1 MQTIQNNMQDN
12 APLVSFVVTAYN
24 LPQEMLRECLGSIV
38 ALSLRRDE
46 REVIVVDDGSDAFA
60 INDLA
65 DYDRDIVYVRVP
77 NGGVSVARNIGLRMA
92 TGQFVQFVDG
102 DDMLLRAPYEHCLD
116 ILRYNGADM
125 VMFDFTRQPDA
136 SGDLFGEATMVSG
149 AEYMRS
155 HNIRGASWSYLFRR
169 TMLGSLRFT
178 PGRCY
183 GEDEEFTPQ
192 LLLRAE
198 KVCDTG
204 VKAYYYRP
212 RSQSALGK
220 DDVRSRLQR
229 LDDNVQVI
237 CRLLSVADSL
247 PVAEKA
253 AMYRR
258 VAQLTMDYIYNVIV
272 TTRSVSHVEKRLEK
286 LRSKGLFPLPDKDYT
301 RKYRWFRRMTSSRLG
316 LRMLV
321 ATLPLMKKER

>member
-1 MQTIQNNMQDN
+1 MQDN
-12 APLVSFVVTAYN
+12 SPLVSFIVTAYN
-24 LPQEMLRECLGSIV
+24 LPSDMLRECIGSIM
-38 ALSLRRDE
+38 ALSLGSNE
-46 REVIVVDDGSDAFA
+46 REIIVIDDGSDAFV

-65 DYDRDIVYVRVP
+65 DYCDDIVYVRVP
-77 NGGVSVARNIGLRMA
+77 NGGVSMARNIGLRMA

-102 DDMLLRAPYEHCLD
+102 DDMLIRAPYEHCLD
-116 ILRYNGADM
+116 ILRYNNADV
-125 VMFDFTRQPDA
+125 VMFNFTRQPNA
-136 SGDLFGEATMVSG
+136 SGDLFGETAPVSG

-155 HNIRGASWSYLFRR
+155 HNIRGASCCYLFRR
-169 TMLGSLRFT
+169 AMLGSLRFT
-178 PGRCY
+178 PGRRY

-198 KVCDTG
+198 KVFDAG

-212 RSQSALGK
+212 RNTSATGK
-220 DDVRSRLQR
+220 GDVRSRLQR
-229 LDDNVQVI
+229 LDDNIQVI

-272 TTRSVSHVEKRLEK
+272 TTRSLAHVEKRLEE
-286 LRSKGLFPLPDKDYT
+286 LRTKGLFPLPDKDYT
-301 RKYRWFRRMTSSRLG
+301 RKYRWFRRMTASRIG
-316 LRMLV
+316 LRVLV

>member
-1 MQTIQNNMQDN
+1 MQTIQSNMQDN
-12 APLVSFVVTAYN
+12 SPLVSFIVTAYN
-24 LPQEMLRECLGSIV
+24 LPSDMLRECIGSIV
-38 ALSLRRDE
+38 TLSLGRSE
-46 REVIVVDDGSDAFA
+46 REIIVVDDGSDAFA
-60 INDLA
+60 INDLV

-77 NGGVSVARNIGLRMA
+77 NGGVSVARNVGLRMA

-116 ILRYNGADM
+116 ILRYNDADV
-125 VMFDFTRQPDA
+125 VMFDFTRKTGYSDN
-136 SGDLFGEATMVSG
+136 LFGEATMVSG

-155 HNIRGASWSYLFRR
+155 HNIRGASCCYLFRR

-198 KVCDTG
+198 RVCDTG

-212 RSQSALGK
+212 RNSSATGK
-220 DDVRSRLQR
+220 EDVRSRLHR
-229 LDDNVQVI
+229 LDDNIQVI
-237 CRLLSVADSL
+237 CRLLSVADTL
-247 PVAEKA
+247 PVTEKS

-272 TTRSVSHVEKRLEK
+272 TTRSVAHVEKRLEE
-286 LRSKGLFPLPDKDYT
+286 LRVKGLFPLPDKDYT